1 MAVSE
6 PCIWNSLPGAPVP
19 SLQATLPLGSLLLSA
34 AAVFENLDS
43 SDVMETP
50 AFPTVMKLLEVTL
63 LFCPP
68 ASFFCEQPQGLGWQ
82 PLPVS
87 SSCLPGSRSSSPLQ
101 LPCGA
106 LQALGVG
113 IRPVELIINKVSD
126 MISLA

>member
-6 PCIWNSLPGAPVP
+6 PCVWDSLPG
-19 SLQATLPLGSLLLSA
+19 PLSHAFRPLCLSGPLLLSA

-43 SDVMETP
+43 CDVMETP
-50 AFPTVMKLLEVTL
+50 AFPTVMKLLEVTV

-82 PLPVS
+82 PFPVS
-87 SSCLPGSRSSSPLQ
+87 GSCLPGSRSHSPLQ

-106 LQALGVG
+106 LQALDVG
-113 IRPVELIINKVSD
+113 IRPVELIIHKVPEL
-126 MISLA
+126 ISLA